1 MRAAKASA
9 CGSLSFPISILR
21 AHTHARG
28 VRGPERSHT
37 HSGIQEPERS
47 YSCLGYLGAGAVFE
61 GDLMTRC
68 TGRGAFG
75 QQRSLSVWAAPLAA
89 RRPWAARTHHP
100 RVVSHQILQL
110 ADPPQATP

>member
-9 CGSLSFPISILR
+9 CGLLSFPISILR

-37 HSGIQEPERS
+37 HSGTWEPERS
-47 YSCLGYLGAGAVFE
+47 DSCLGCLGAGAVFG

-68 TGRGAFG
+68 VGRGAFG
-75 QQRSLSVWAAPLAA
+75 QQQSLSVWAGPLAA
-89 RRPWAARTHHP
+89 RRPWATRAHHP
-100 RVVSHQILQL
+100 HVVSHQILQL